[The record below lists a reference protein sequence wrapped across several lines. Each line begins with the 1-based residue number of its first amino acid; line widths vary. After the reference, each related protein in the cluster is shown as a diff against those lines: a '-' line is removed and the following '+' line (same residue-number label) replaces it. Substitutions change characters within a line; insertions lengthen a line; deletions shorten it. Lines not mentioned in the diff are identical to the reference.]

1 MRKYLIPCVATLVVL
16 AVAWVVFGQPEGEQ
30 QRAQRGQ
37 AFAQVREMQLKGIA
51 VIQEQ
56 VAKLKSLL
64 EETVK
69 GMEAGRS
76 FQDLSEEER
85 TKMRETFTKRR
96 EEQQKIIGV
105 IELELARLKGSRQL
119 QREQEEGTKELQV
132 IRELAGKEQAKET
145 LKGIDELIAKRQK
158 AFEDKLAKLG
168 LQLFQRPG
176 SSGQ

>member
-1 MRKYLIPCVATLVVL
+1 
-16 AVAWVVFGQPEGEQ
+16 
-30 QRAQRGQ
+30 
-37 AFAQVREMQLKGIA
+37 
-51 VIQEQ
+51 
-56 VAKLKSLL
+56 
-64 EETVK
+64 
-69 GMEAGRS
+69 MEAGRS

-168 LQLFQRPG
+168 LQLLQRPR
-176 SSGQ
+176 SGQ